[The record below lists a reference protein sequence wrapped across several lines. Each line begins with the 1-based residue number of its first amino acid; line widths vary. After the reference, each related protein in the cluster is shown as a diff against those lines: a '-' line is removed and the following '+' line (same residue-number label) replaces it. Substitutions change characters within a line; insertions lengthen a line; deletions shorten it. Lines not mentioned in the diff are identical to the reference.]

1 MTDLEIKIYFYK
13 NKIENIINKINILKK
28 RIILAKQQ
36 ILQFIKTIDDKNLQ
50 EILLKKINMKSNII
64 DTEDNSAKE
73 SICKEYYNVIKNK
86 YRTLKYA
93 KNVLKENIFLFW
105 CDTLNNEDKLNYILF
120 L

>member
-1 MTDLEIKIYFYK
+1 MTDLENKIYFYK
-13 NKIENIINKINILKK
+13 HKISTIINKINKLKNEITLSK
-28 RIILAKQQ
+28 KQ

-50 EILLKKINMKSNII
+50 EIFLKKINMKSNII
-64 DTEDNSAKE
+64 DTEDNSTKE
-73 SICKEYYNVIKNK
+73 SICKEYYNVIKNE

-93 KNVLKENIFLFW
+93 KNVLKENMFLFW